1 MSAEVIVAGGGPVG
15 LATAALLDA
24 AGARV
29 EVFERDHGTGRRS
42 KGFTVH
48 PRTLEVL
55 GVLLAGSH

>member
-24 AGARV
+24 AGAQV

-42 KGFTVH
+42 KSSYQ
-48 PRTLEVL
+48 RILMCL
-55 GVLLAGSH
+55 